1 MRTRSPRRPVTV
13 VVPLYDDL
21 PGIEACLRSLAENVD
36 FSLDRVLL
44 TNDAGPLAD
53 EIEARVHE
61 LVGDHL
67 GFSYHRN
74 PRNLGFVGN
83 CNQAVLQLD
92 SSGNDILLLNSDTV
106 TTQGFIDELAA
117 VLALSPDHGVVTARS
132 NNATIASL
140 PHRLRDVESPRSPS
154 RTRRTHA
161 AVAALLPRF
170 TVAPVAMGFCYLVR
184 RELIDEYGFFD
195 ETFAPGYG
203 EENDFCLRVGREGH
217 LSVLANRALVFHVGS
232 TSFSSDLAPRLRF
245 GHEKILVER
254 YPSYVAAQQMFFH
267 RDRDP
272 VDTFADVFAPE
283 DDAVRVALTSPTT
296 SRPNWDALATALAD
310 IGPGAERTLVLP
322 RRWTR
327 RARRRFRGVRVIDR
341 ATTRAVFDVAVHVGR
356 LDDVPAAL
364 TLNDL
369 SPRWLVLD
377 QGGETMISAGGA
389 GPSAALSVDEL
400 LHEFIDSTPRS
411 GARSSV
417 HDSLIALSRAGI
429 DAGRLRRRWDLVIE
443 LATDAGV
450 IKYPRRAS
458 VRRRAALAFAS
469 RWPELAGS
477 ARKALAR

>member
-1 MRTRSPRRPVTV
+1 MTSLPPRRPVTV

-21 PGIEACLRSLAENVD
+21 PGIEACLASLAENVD
-36 FSLDRVLL
+36 FAVDRVLL

-53 EIEARVHE
+53 EIEARVGE
-61 LVGDHL
+61 LVGDHD

-83 CNQAVLQLD
+83 CNQAVLELD
-92 SSGNDILLLNSDTV
+92 STGNDVLLLNSDTV
-106 TTQGFIDELAA
+106 TTRGFIDELAA
-117 VLALSPDHGVVTARS
+117 VLSLSPDHGIVTARS

-140 PHRLRDVESPRSPS
+140 PHRLRDAGSPRSPS

-161 AVAALLPRF
+161 AVAAFLPRF

-184 RELIDEYGFFD
+184 RELIDQYGFFD

-203 EENDFCLRVGREGH
+203 EENDFCLRVGLDGH
-217 LSVLANRALVFHVGS
+217 SSVLANRALVFHVGS

-254 YPSYVAAQQMFFH
+254 YPFYVAAQQRFFH

-283 DDAVRVALTSPTT
+283 DDAVRVAVTSPTT
-296 SRPNWDALATALAD
+296 ARPDWDALSLALANM
-310 IGPGAERTLVLP
+310 GPGMECTLVLP

-327 RARRRFRGVRVIDR
+327 RARRRFRGVSVTDR
-341 ATTRAVFDVAVHVGR
+341 ARTRAVFDVAVHVGQ

-364 TLNDL
+364 ALNDL
-369 SPRWLVLD
+369 SPRWLVVE
-377 QGGETMISAGGA
+377 GPEKVGIS
-389 GPSAALSVDEL
+389 SE
-400 LHEFIDSTPRS
+400 
-411 GARSSV
+411 GARSSGDSPV
-417 HDSLIALSRAGI
+417 HHVLEEFVDASPGRGDPRPLEVSITALSRARI
-429 DAGRLRRRWDLVIE
+429 DVERLRRRWNVVIE
-443 LATDAGV
+443 LATEAGV
-450 IKYPRRAS
+450 ITYPRRAS

-469 RWPELAGS
+469 RWPQLADS
-477 ARKALAR
+477 TRKALGR

>member
-1 MRTRSPRRPVTV
+1 MTSLPPRRSVTV

-21 PGIEACLRSLAENVD
+21 PGIEACLASLVENVD
-36 FSLDRVLL
+36 FTLDRVLL

-53 EIEARVHE
+53 EIEARVDE
-61 LVGDHL
+61 LIGDHV

-83 CNQAVLQLD
+83 CNQAVLELD
-92 SSGNDILLLNSDTV
+92 STGNDVLLLNSDTV
-106 TTQGFIDELAA
+106 TTRGFIDELAA

-140 PHRLRDVESPRSPS
+140 PHRLRDAGSPRSPS

-170 TVAPVAMGFCYLVR
+170 TIAPVAMGFCYLVR

-203 EENDFCLRVGREGH
+203 EENDFCLRVGLDGH
-217 LSVLANRALVFHVGS
+217 SSVLANRALVFHVGS

-254 YPSYVAAQQMFFH
+254 YPFYVAAQQMFFH

-283 DDAVRVALTSPTT
+283 DDSVRVALTSPVTD
-296 SRPNWDALATALAD
+296 RPDWDALSRALAD
-310 IGPGAERTLVLP
+310 VGPGTECTVVVP

-327 RARRRFRGVRVIDR
+327 GARRRFKGVDVTDR

-364 TLNDL
+364 ALNDL
-369 SPRWLVLD
+369 SPRWLVVEGPEKVGTSSRGARPS
-377 QGGETMISAGGA
+377 GGSGIHHVLE
-389 GPSAALSVDEL
+389 
-400 LHEFIDSTPRS
+400 EFIDASPGRGEPRPL
-411 GARSSV
+411 GVILA
-417 HDSLIALSRAGI
+417 ALSRAPI
-429 DAGRLRRRWDLVIE
+429 DAERLRRRWDVVIG
-443 LATDAGV
+443 LATETGV
-450 IKYPRRAS
+450 ITYPRRAS

-469 RWPELAGS
+469 RWPQLADS
-477 ARKALAR
+477 ARKALGR